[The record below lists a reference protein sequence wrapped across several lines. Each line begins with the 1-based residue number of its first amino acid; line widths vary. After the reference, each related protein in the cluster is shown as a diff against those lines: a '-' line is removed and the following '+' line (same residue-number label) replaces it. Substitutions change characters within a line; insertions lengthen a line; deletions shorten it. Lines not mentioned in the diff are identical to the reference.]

1 MRRTLKFVGKA
12 LLLVAAAVLVVLVLA
27 LVFHP
32 PILRWAIA
40 KYSPAHTGRQVTVE
54 HIHLNPFTGNVHIR
68 GLHVLEEARDTVF
81 LHVDTIDVNTTLY
94 KMLGG
99 TYEVTS
105 VRVARPF
112 VRILQ
117 HGERFNFSDLVD
129 RFAGDTVPEPAPDAA
144 DTVPVHWAL
153 RDLALTGGRLH
164 YQSDLMPAPLG
175 VEGLQVS
182 SPGLAWDQDLIEVM
196 AALHL
201 DDGSRLRTS
210 LAYEQASARYAVDAE
225 LDSVPLRT
233 LEPYVRPYMRIG
245 ALGGLAQGRFQVRGD
260 ADEASDLGLR
270 GDLHLRDASL
280 TDPAQVKLLALGA
293 LDIVVDTIDVK
304 GEHYRIRRFTADRPY
319 CLFELYDNG
328 DNWTRLLAADTVA
341 SSLAAEEE
349 LGYDPMNPFSM
360 LAYYVQLVAED
371 YDALDYRVDSLAI
384 RNGAVDFNDHT
395 LQNTFRYKLTD
406 LTLTTNGIDSKRD
419 SITLFAHSHLNGTG
433 TFDARMDL
441 DPNSLRN
448 MHFRYDIV
456 SLGMPDFGPYTT
468 FFLAHPVLSGV
479 TTYHNETHIVDNKLR
494 SVNHVLVEDFQFGR
508 KMNVATAFQLPVRL
522 AVSLLKDKDGNIE
535 LDIPVEGDLDDPEY
549 RVMPIVW
556 QVLKNLVVK
565 AVTAPANL
573 LARALKVDE
582 DDLKG
587 VRFLYLQED
596 LTSKQEKPLRTVARV
611 AESKPDVR
619 IELVQCGD
627 REGEA
632 EAHAL
637 LLARKAY
644 VEDSTGAAL
653 TLPKVE
659 LEAELGR
666 IDIRSPGFLAWLDR
680 TAGASSDPIQKRCMR
695 YVGEEALRAEV
706 DRLYAARITLVKAF
720 LLQEHSLGPDRI
732 TVRDATP
739 ADKLPASGQPYFELK
754 YGNTDGGE

>member
-1 MRRTLKFVGKA
+1 MKVLRTTTKLLLGLLLLAAA
-12 LLLVAAAVLVVLVLA
+12 LLVLLVA
-27 LVFHP
+27 FHP
-32 PILRWAIA
+32 PLVRWAVA
-40 KYSPAHTGRQVTVE
+40 TYSPEHTGRQVTLE
-54 HIHLNPFTGNVHIR
+54 HFRLNPFTGNLHIR
-68 GLHVLEEARDTVF
+68 GLQVLEAAGDTVF
-81 LHVDTIDVNTTLY
+81 LKVDTIDVNTTLY
-94 KMLGG
+94 KMIGG
-99 TYEVTS
+99 TYEITS

-129 RFAGDTVPEPAPDAA
+129 RFASDTVAEPEPDAA
-144 DTVPVHWAL
+144 HAVPVHWAV
-153 RDLALTGGRLH
+153 RDLAITGGSMH
-164 YQSDLMPAPLG
+164 YQSDLLPAPLR

-182 SPGLAWDQDLIEVM
+182 SPGLAWDQDLIEVL

-201 DDGSRLRTS
+201 DDGSRLRTT

-233 LEPYVRPYMRIG
+233 LEPYVRPFMRIG
-245 ALGGLAQGRFQVRGD
+245 ALGGVAEGRFQVRGD
-260 ADEASDLGLR
+260 VDEASDLGLR

-304 GEHYRIRRFTADRPY
+304 GEHYRFRRFTADRPY

-328 DNWTRLLAADTVA
+328 DNWTRLLVEDTAVGSL
-341 SSLAAEEE
+341 SSEEE

-371 YDALDYRVDSLAI
+371 YDALDYRLDSLAI
-384 RNGAVDFNDHT
+384 RNGTVAFNDHT

-419 SITLFAHSHLNGTG
+419 SITLFARSRLNGTG

-479 TTYHNETHIVDNKLR
+479 TTYHNETAIVDNKLTSR
-494 SVNHVLVEDFQFGR
+494 NRVLVEDFQFGR
-508 KMNVATAFQLPVRL
+508 RMDIATAYQLPVRL
-522 AVSLLKDKDGNIE
+522 AVSLLKDKDGNIA

-565 AVTAPANL
+565 AVSAPANL
-573 LARALKVDE
+573 LARAFGDGDE
-582 DDLKG
+582 EDLKS
-587 VRFLYLQED
+587 VRFLHLQED
-596 LTSKQEKPLRTVARV
+596 LTTKQEKPLKLLARV
-611 AESKPDVR
+611 AQAKPDLR
-619 IELVQCGD
+619 IELVQAGD

-632 EAHAL
+632 EAQAL

-644 VEDSTGAAL
+644 VEDSTR
-653 TLPKVE
+653 TPIDLPKVE
-659 LEAELGR
+659 LEAALAR
-666 IDIRSPGFLAWLDR
+666 IDIRSSGFLAWLDR
-680 TAGASSDPIQKRCMR
+680 VGGPSGDPIQKRCIR
-695 YVGEEALRAEV
+695 LAGEQALNSEV
-706 DRLYAARITLVKAF
+706 DRLYAARIALLKAYLV
-720 LLQEHSLGPDRI
+720 QELSLPADRI

-739 ADKLPASGQPYFELK
+739 SDKLPASGQPYFEVR
-754 YGNTDGGE
+754 YGLAEGS